1 MDDFTVKPRDST
13 SRIGPGR
20 QASPV
25 RTELAPA
32 QSVTAS
38 SSSAPRG
45 GGPQGE
51 AASHAS
57 PHDFHLAPQS
67 QKVIDREREVSRR
80 LAHARLWP
88 IAARRRRRARKSSRP
103 RSLMLRYRGDA
114 KRAAPHNPAHRNAH
128 AVGGDRPSIP

>member
-51 AASHAS
+51 ADSSSS
-57 PHDFHLAPQS
+57 PHDFLLAPQS

-80 LAHARLWP
+80 P
-88 IAARRRRRARKSSRP
+88 RRASDQALLRMRAYGQ
-103 RSLMLRYRGDA
+103 SLRTDDDEPENQADLEA
-114 KRAAPHNPAHRNAH
+114 
-128 AVGGDRPSIP
+128 